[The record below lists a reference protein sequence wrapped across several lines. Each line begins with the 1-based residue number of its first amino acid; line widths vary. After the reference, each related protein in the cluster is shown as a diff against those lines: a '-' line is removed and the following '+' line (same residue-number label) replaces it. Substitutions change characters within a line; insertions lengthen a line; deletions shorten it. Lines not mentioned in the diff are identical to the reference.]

1 MNLIIPCAGKS
12 TRFFDSRP
20 KWLFTNPNGKLMIQ
34 EAISN
39 LDLSNI
45 TNVYFCFL
53 KEHLE
58 LVNINEIII
67 KSWFNNII
75 TNNININILILDE
88 STKSQSETIIK
99 IIDHFNIKGNIFIKD
114 CDNTFNFSI
123 IPGNYVCYNNISNQ
137 TKNILG
143 KSYIQTNNINEI
155 LNIVEK
161 NIISNKF
168 CVGGYS
174 FLDCN
179 EFKKTYIQINNNL
192 ISNNRTNEE
201 IYISH
206 IIKQMIINNTI
217 FFSHLITKYFDWGT
231 IDEWKKY
238 CKMFKTIFIDLD
250 GTLVKNSGQYFGEIW
265 GTTDILEN
273 NVEYIRELKKTQ
285 FIYIIITTSR
295 KSDFKQ
301 VTIEQLNK
309 FNIPYDQIIFD
320 LPHCTRYLIND
331 FANTNS
337 YPSAVAINL
346 SRNSDNL
353 KSFLS

>member
-34 EAISN
+34 DAISE

-45 TNVYFCFL
+45 TNIYFCFL

-58 LVNINEIII
+58 LVNINETII
-67 KSWFNNII
+67 KSWFNNI
-75 TNNININILILDE
+75 NININILILDQ

-99 IIDHFNIKGNIFIKD
+99 IIDHFNINGQIFIKD
-114 CDNTFNFSI
+114 CDNTFNFKI
-123 IPGNYVCYNNISNQ
+123 ISGNYVCYNNISNQ
-137 TKNILG
+137 TNNILG
-143 KSYIQTNNINEI
+143 KSYIQINNINQI
-155 LNIVEK
+155 LNIIEK
-161 NIISNKF
+161 NIISDKF

-192 ISNNRTNEE
+192 INNNRIDEE

-206 IIKQMIINNTI
+206 IIKQMIINNII
-217 FFSHLITKYFDWGT
+217 FFSYIVTKYFDWGT

-250 GTLVKNSGQYFGEIW
+250 GTLVKNSGQYFGEKW
-265 GTTDILEN
+265 GTTDILQN
-273 NVEYIRELKKTQ
+273 NVEYIQELKKSN

-295 KSDFKQ
+295 TSEFKQ
-301 VTIEQLNK
+301 ITIEQLNK
-309 FNIPYDQIIFD
+309 LNIPFDQIIFD

-346 SRNSDNL
+346 LRNSDNL
-353 KSFLS
+353 NSFLS